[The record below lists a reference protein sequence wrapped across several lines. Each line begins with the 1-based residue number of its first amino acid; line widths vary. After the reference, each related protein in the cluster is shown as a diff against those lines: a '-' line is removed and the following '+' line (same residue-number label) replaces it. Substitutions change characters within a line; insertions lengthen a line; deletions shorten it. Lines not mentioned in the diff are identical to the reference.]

1 MAARAYLAILRVGV
15 SAALMYRAN
24 FLFTAG
30 LTLLVGIGVQSFLWT
45 AVYSG
50 QSSRSIA
57 GIPFEQMLLYVVCAT
72 LSLSLTRSG
81 RIERMVAEE
90 IRLGELSRYLLKPVG
105 HAGYAIAMAAA
116 ERMVTLPVV
125 LGLAAVAMSSILPVP
140 LAKVAEMLLA
150 ALPLLLL
157 GMLVNFLLGLGI
169 SYLAF
174 WMDEV
179 WTLHVVKDISLWFL
193 SGQLLPL
200 SLLPSTAAQI
210 SALLPFQHLAYTPA
224 GIMAELIP
232 VSALPGLLA
241 HALLWCGLLSCAVA
255 ALWRAGI
262 RRYGAYG
269 G

>member
-1 MAARAYLAILRVGV
+1 
-15 SAALMYRAN
+15 
-24 FLFTAG
+24 
-30 LTLLVGIGVQSFLWT
+30 
-45 AVYSG
+45 
-50 QSSRSIA
+50 
-57 GIPFEQMLLYVVCAT
+57 
-72 LSLSLTRSG
+72 
-81 RIERMVAEE
+81 
-90 IRLGELSRYLLKPVG
+90 
-105 HAGYAIAMAAA
+105 
-116 ERMVTLPVV
+116 MVTLPVV

>member
-1 MAARAYLAILRVGV
+1 MAVRAYMAIFRVGI

-45 AVYSG
+45 AVYNG

-125 LGLAAVAMSSILPVP
+125 LGLAAVAISIVLPVQ
-140 LAKVAEMLLA
+140 LREVVEMLLA

-200 SLLPSTAAQI
+200 SLLPSAAAQV

-224 GIMAELIP
+224 GIMAGLIP
-232 VSALPGLLA
+232 VSALPGLLV
-241 HALLWCGLLSCAVA
+241 HALLWCGILSCAVA
-255 ALWRAGI
+255 LLWRAGI
-262 RRYGAYG
+262 HRYGAYG